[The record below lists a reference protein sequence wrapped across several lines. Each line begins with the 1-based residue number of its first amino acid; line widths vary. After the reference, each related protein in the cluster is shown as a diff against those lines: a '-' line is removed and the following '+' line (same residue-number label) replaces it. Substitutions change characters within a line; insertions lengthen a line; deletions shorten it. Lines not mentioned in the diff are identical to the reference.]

1 MRLPAPPLPSPILL
15 GFSGGLDSTVL
26 LHLLAADE
34 GIRQRGLRALHVHHG
49 LHPEA
54 DAWAALCRRACDAL
68 DVPLEIVRV
77 EVDLTA
83 GLGIEGAARVA
94 RHAAFA
100 AALGEDEILTL
111 AHHRDDQ
118 AETFLLRALRGAGS
132 DGLAAM
138 RPWRRHAHG
147 WLWRPLLDVPHT
159 TLHDYATSQRLHWLD
174 DPANANTDFDRN
186 FLRNAV
192 LPLLRQRWPDAAA
205 SFARSAALCAQ
216 AGELLDAEDAAALA
230 AARRDPHTLDMQ
242 VLLDLSAARRARV
255 LRRWTIELQLPPL
268 PGNGIARIERE
279 LLAARHDAS
288 PRFDW
293 QGARVWRWRG
303 LLHADV
309 LHEPLPA
316 GWSQAWDGRATLM
329 LPGGGR
335 LQLVHAA
342 GFDAPLRVHARQ
354 GGERIVL
361 PGRSHSHAL
370 KHVLQDSGMP
380 PWQRARLPLLSDP
393 DGRLLAAGDAIV
405 SAPLAAWLAARD
417 ARLQLSPAPGTDEES
432 GAAALA

>member
-1 MRLPAPPLPSPILL
+1 MRLPDPPLPSPILL
-15 GFSGGLDSTVL
+15 GFSGGLDSNAL
-26 LHLLAADE
+26 LHLLAADA

-49 LHPEA
+49 LHPDA
-54 DAWAALCRRACDAL
+54 DAWAAHCLRACEAL
-68 DVPLEIVRV
+68 GVPLEIVRV

-83 GLGIEGAARVA
+83 GLGVEGAARAA

-100 AALGEDEILTL
+100 AALDEGEILTL

-118 AETFLLRALRGAGS
+118 AETFLLRALRGAGA

-138 RPWRRHAHG
+138 RAWRRYARG
-147 WLWRPLLDVPHT
+147 WLWRPLLDVPRT
-159 TLHDYATSQRLHWLD
+159 TLRHYATSRRLHWLD

-192 LPLLRQRWPDAAA
+192 LPLLRQRWPQVSG

-216 AGELLDAEDAAALA
+216 AIDLLETEDGAALA
-230 AARRDPHTLDMQ
+230 AARGDPQTLEIRTLQ
-242 VLLDLSAARRARV
+242 ALPAARRARV
-255 LRRWTIELQLPPL
+255 LRRWIAALQLPAL
-268 PGNGIARIERE
+268 PGNGIARIEGE
-279 LLAARHDAS
+279 LLASRHDAS
-288 PRFDW
+288 PCFDW

-303 LLHADV
+303 LLHAGV
-309 LHEPLPA
+309 LRSPLPTD
-316 GWSQAWDGRATLM
+316 WSQAWDGRAALV
-329 LPGGGR
+329 LPGGER
-335 LQLVHAA
+335 LRLVGAS

-380 PWQRARLPLLSDP
+380 PWQRARLPLLSDA

-405 SAPLAAWLAARD
+405 SASLAAWLAAHG
-417 ARLQLSPAPGTDEES
+417 ARLDWIG
-432 GAAALA
+432 LA